1 VKAAPGPYVLGLAIV
16 FGLEWLVLAIA
27 PHNRQDWAL
36 ENALSLGLIAAL
48 ALLHRRLALSATA
61 YTALFLFLS
70 LHSVGAHYTYSLVPY
85 DEWARALTGHSV
97 SDALGWERNHFDRL
111 VHFAY
116 GFLLAVPIR
125 EVLVRLAGVR
135 GAWSYYLP
143 LAVTSSTSA
152 DYELIEWAA
161 ATVFGGDL
169 GVAYLGTQGDVWDAQ
184 TDMALAAG
192 GALLSMILLAI
203 AHARRRDA

>member
-1 VKAAPGPYVLGLAIV
+1 VRPAPGPYVLGLAIV

-27 PHNRQDWAL
+27 PHNRHDWAL
-36 ENALSLGLIAAL
+36 ENALTLGLIAAL
-48 ALLHRRLALSATA
+48 VLLHRRLALSATA

-85 DEWARALTGHSV
+85 DEWARAVTGHSI
-97 SDALGWERNHFDRL
+97 SDAFGWERNHFDRL

-116 GFLLAVPIR
+116 GFLFAVPIR
-125 EVLVRLAGVR
+125 EVLVRFAGVR
-135 GAWSYYLP
+135 GVWSYYLP

-161 ATVFGGDL
+161 AMVFGGDL

-184 TDMALAAG
+184 KDMGLAAG